1 MIIENRIIKFSKE
14 FTKKKPPSKITGKIK
29 IFLKEIFWATRA
41 LAKIEKNPSETIA
54 KPKNAHK
61 IYDAE
66 SQFLINEST
75 TFPAKGKIKNEVK
88 KPKIAMKKRIF
99 TVLKKFF
106 LFTVSSSVGKKIV
119 SRIPII
125 TRANLANT
133 PTAI

>member
-1 MIIENRIIKFSKE
+1 MKFSKE
-14 FTKKKPPSKITGKIK
+14 FIRKNPISKKAGKIK
-29 IFLKEIFWATRA
+29 IFLKEIFWATRV

-54 KPKNAHK
+54 TPKNAHK

-66 SQFLINEST
+66 SQFLMNEST
-75 TFPAKGKIKNEVK
+75 KFPAKGKIKNEAK
-88 KPKIAMKKRIF
+88 NPKIAIKKRF
-99 TVLKKFF
+99 LVVFKKI
-106 LFTVSSSVGKKIV
+106 LSAEITNKVGKEIV